1 MPRPPP
7 APLTPQP
14 PCWAWRTGWT
24 VAPGQTAAGGQ
35 RQRGGPINSVAGV
48 GGEVG
53 RAQLGHPPP
62 LASRTRRWQRG
73 GRPHVSRAAVRLA
86 TVSLGA
92 LVPVPEPRKQGAQGW
107 RQHGKWPLCLL
118 PWRRPGGLGE
128 GSVEGEAAVG
138 NTGSARA
145 GRGACREASL
155 SWSGKWGHCLPEGRG
170 ARRERMTMKRALGD
184 RRPFWRPPPGHARAL
199 SFSRSSNMQPLSPT
213 RRHRTS
219 FHQ

>member
-1 MPRPPP
+1 MPSPDPRDPQPMPRPPP

-73 GRPHVSRAAVRLA
+73 DRPHVSRAAVRLA

-92 LVPVPEPRKQGAQGW
+92 LVPVPEPQKQGAQGW
-107 RQHGKWPLCLL
+107 QQHGKWPLCLL
-118 PWRRPGGLGE
+118 PWRRPGAPGRAPWRARPPWGTRALPGP
-128 GSVEGEAAVG
+128 GEAPAEKPRFPGPESGV
-138 NTGSARA
+138 TVSQ
-145 GRGACREASL
+145 RGGEL
-155 SWSGKWGHCLPEGRG
+155 DVSG
-170 ARRERMTMKRALGD
+170 
-184 RRPFWRPPPGHARAL
+184 
-199 SFSRSSNMQPLSPT
+199 
-213 RRHRTS
+213 
-219 FHQ
+219 

>member
-1 MPRPPP
+1 MTSDMPSPDPRDPQPMPRPPP

-73 GRPHVSRAAVRLA
+73 DRPHVSRAAVRLA

-118 PWRRPGGLGE
+118 PWRRPGAPGRAPWRARPPWGTRALPGP
-128 GSVEGEAAVG
+128 GEAPAEKPRFPGPESGITV
-138 NTGSARA
+138 SQ
-145 GRGACREASL
+145 RGGEL
-155 SWSGKWGHCLPEGRG
+155 DVSG
-170 ARRERMTMKRALGD
+170 
-184 RRPFWRPPPGHARAL
+184 
-199 SFSRSSNMQPLSPT
+199 
-213 RRHRTS
+213 
-219 FHQ
+219 